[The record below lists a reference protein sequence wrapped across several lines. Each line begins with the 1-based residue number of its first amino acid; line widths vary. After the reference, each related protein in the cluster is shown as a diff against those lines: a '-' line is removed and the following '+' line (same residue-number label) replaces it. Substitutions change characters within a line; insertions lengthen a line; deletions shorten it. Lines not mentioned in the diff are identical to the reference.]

1 MQSGGNTLSAGI
13 QKLAEGAAQ
22 LKSGTEKLADGG
34 VQLKDGT
41 TKLADGS
48 TELAD
53 GMEEFDEEGIQKI
66 ADLAGDDLTALM
78 DRLDAVTEADKDY
91 TVFDGWEK
99 DTDGSVKFII
109 ETAAIK

>member
-1 MQSGGNTLSAGI
+1 MKKAISILLTLGMTLS
-13 QKLAEGAAQ
+13 LAACGGADTTTGTT
-22 LKSGTEKLADGG
+22 GTETKTSNKTGDTITMAIWDNNQLA
-34 VQLKDGT
+34 
-41 TKLADGS
+41 
-48 TELAD
+48 
-53 GMEEFDEEGIQKI
+53 GIQKI

-99 DTDGSVKFII
+99 DTDGSVKFVI

>member
-1 MQSGGNTLSAGI
+1 MRAAYANGGGI
-13 QKLAEGAAQ
+13 V
-22 LKSGTEKLADGG
+22 S
-34 VQLKDGT
+34 
-41 TKLADGS
+41 ADGS
-48 TELAD
+48 
-53 GMEEFDEEGIQKI
+53 EFLLDQDASLEGIQKI

>member
-13 QKLAEGAAQ
+13 QKLADGAAQ
-22 LKSGTEKLADGG
+22 LKSGTKNWQRRR
-34 VQLKDGT
+34 QLKEGT

-66 ADLAGDDLTALM
+66 ADLAGDNLTALM

>member
-1 MQSGGNTLSAGI
+1 MG
-13 QKLAEGAAQ
+13 
-22 LKSGTEKLADGG
+22 
-34 VQLKDGT
+34 
-41 TKLADGS
+41 
-48 TELAD
+48 
-53 GMEEFDEEGIQKI
+53 
-66 ADLAGDDLTALM
+66 GDDLTALM